1 MMHGDGNALKGT
13 TMKVGYIGI
22 GMMGGAMAGRLK
34 AAGHTLF
41 VYNRTASKCQALA
54 AEGAT
59 VCESPADVAFRSEV
73 VFINVPD
80 TPDVA
85 KVCFDP
91 DGIIDGAEPGLIV
104 IDNSTISP
112 ASTRQFAQRF
122 RDMDIDYLDAPVS
135 GGDAGARQGT
145 LAIMVGGDRQAFDKV
160 LPLLRALGTKV
171 ELVGPVGAGQTCK
184 VINQLFCALHMLAC
198 CEGIALAR
206 KAGLSPSV
214 MVDMISSGAGGSWAL
229 KNLGPKIIAGDTAPG
244 FMIDLLCKDLRYT
257 MELASEGGQPLVGT
271 SLVQQLFQEAQ
282 NIGLGREGTQA
293 LHRVIDTL
301 GKHTDEPI

>member
-1 MMHGDGNALKGT
+1 MNTGY
-13 TMKVGYIGI
+13 VGIGI
-22 GMMGGAMAGRLK
+22 MGGAMAGRLLG
-34 AAGHTLF
+34 AGHTLF
-41 VYNRTASKCQALA
+41 VHNRTASKCQALA
-54 AEGAT
+54 DRGAT
-59 VCESPADVAFRSEV
+59 VCDSPADVASRSEV

-85 KVCFDP
+85 KALFDP

-112 ASTRQFAQRF
+112 AMTRQFAGRLK
-122 RDMDIDYLDAPVS
+122 DMEVDFLDAPVS
-135 GGDAGARQGT
+135 GGDTGAQQGT
-145 LAIMVGGDRQAFDKV
+145 LTVMVGGDRPTFERA
-160 LPLLRALGTKV
+160 LPLLRVLGTRV

-184 VINQLFCALHMLAC
+184 AINQLFCALHMLAC

-229 KNLGPKIIAGDTAPG
+229 QNLGPRILADDIRPG

-257 MELASEGGQPLVGT
+257 MELAHEGGQPLLGT
-271 SLVQQLFQEAQ
+271 SLVQQLFAEAQ
-282 NIGLGREGTQA
+282 DMGLGREGTQA
-293 LHRVIDTL
+293 LCRVIEGL
-301 GKHTDEPI
+301 GKRRDASL

>member
-1 MMHGDGNALKGT
+1 MN
-13 TMKVGYIGI
+13 VGYIGI
-22 GMMGGAMAGRLK
+22 GIMGGSMAGRLL

-41 VYNRTASKCQALA
+41 VHNRTAGKCEPLA
-54 AEGAT
+54 AGGAT
-59 VCESPADVAFRSEV
+59 VCRSPAEVASRAEV
-73 VFINVPD
+73 VFVNVPD

-85 KVCFDP
+85 KVLFDP

-112 ASTRQFAQRF
+112 AATRQFAGRL

-135 GGDAGARQGT
+135 GGDVGARQGT
-145 LAIMVGGDRQAFDKV
+145 LAIMVGGNRPVFDKA
-160 LPLLRALGTKV
+160 LPLLRALGAKV

-184 VINQLFCALHMLAC
+184 AINQLFCALHMLAC
-198 CEGIALAR
+198 CEGIALAK

-257 MELASEGGQPLVGT
+257 MELAHEGGQPLVGT
-271 SLVQQLFQEAQ
+271 SLVQQLFAEAQ
-282 NIGLGREGTQA
+282 DMGLGREGTQA
-293 LHRVIDTL
+293 LHRVIDGL
-301 GKHTDEPI
+301 GDR

>member
-1 MMHGDGNALKGT
+1 MN
-13 TMKVGYIGI
+13 VGYIGI
-22 GMMGGAMAGRLK
+22 GIMGRAMAGRLL

-41 VYNRTASKCQALA
+41 VHNRTASKCQGLA

-59 VCESPADVAFRSEV
+59 VCENPADVASRTEV

-80 TPDVA
+80 TPDVK
-85 KVCFDP
+85 KVLFDS

-104 IDNSTISP
+104 VDNSTISP
-112 ASTRQFAQRF
+112 AATRQFARRL
-122 RDMDIDYLDAPVS
+122 RDLEIEYLDAPVS
-135 GGDAGARQGT
+135 GGDTGAKQGT
-145 LAIMVGGDRQAFDKV
+145 LAIMVGGDQLAFDKV
-160 LPLLRALGTKV
+160 LPLLRALGGKV

-184 VINQLFCALHMLAC
+184 AINQLFCALHMLAC

-257 MELASEGGQPLVGT
+257 MELAHEGRQPLVGT
-271 SLVQQLFQEAQ
+271 SLVQQLFAEAQ
-282 NIGLGREGTQA
+282 GMGLGREGTQA
-293 LHRVIDTL
+293 LHRVIEML
-301 GKHTDEPI
+301 AKG